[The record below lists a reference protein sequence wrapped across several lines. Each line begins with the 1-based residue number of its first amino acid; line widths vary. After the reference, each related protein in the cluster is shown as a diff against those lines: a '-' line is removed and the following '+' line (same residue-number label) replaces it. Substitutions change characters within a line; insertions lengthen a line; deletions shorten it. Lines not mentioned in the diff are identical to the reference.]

1 MKASDFIVSYLKEQ
15 GIKDIFGYQGTMI
28 AHFVDSVC
36 KADGI
41 ENHMCYNEQGAAFA
55 AVGLAKASG
64 KTAVAY
70 STSGPGAI
78 NLMNG
83 IADAYY
89 DSAPVVF
96 FTGQLNEYEYTGIS
110 ELRQQGF
117 QETDVVDMVKPIT
130 KYATHISKV
139 EDLKYEL
146 EKAFYI
152 ANEGRKGPVVL
163 DIPMNVQ
170 REDLDLEK
178 AKSFTPP
185 KDKVIINYEMVA
197 TQIIDEI
204 IKAEK
209 PMLLLGNGIVKGS
222 DFHKDVLKLVKELN
236 IPIITSLPG
245 RHLLKVDDE
254 LNFGYIGAAYGHRY
268 ANILAYKK
276 ADLIVSLACSFC
288 KRQTGGKSE
297 NFAKNA
303 KIIRVD
309 IDRNELLRKVHSDET
324 HYCCDCE
331 KLVKAMLKVLK
342 DKKVDKTSWVETCK
356 KVKEPLVDFDNH
368 SKEREPNK
376 FIDLISN
383 YATDDTVVCCDVG
396 QHQIWMA
403 QSFKITDN
411 QRLLFSGGHGAMG
424 FALPAAIGAYYLNK
438 KPTVAVCGDG
448 AFQMNIQELQWVK
461 RENLPV
467 TSIVLNNESLG
478 LIQQQQD
485 DFFDGNHF
493 GSTAEGGYDAPVFK
507 NIGEAYGINSYSV
520 NSIEELEETLK
531 TIDKT
536 KPNLIEVHLDIK
548 SKAYPKTYFGEEMY
562 NQKPYIDKELM
573 EEILAY

>member
-55 AVGLAKASG
+55 AVGLAKSSG

-89 DSAPVVF
+89 DSTPVVF
-96 FTGQLNEYEYTGIS
+96 ITGQLNEYEYTGIT

-117 QETDVVDMVKPIT
+117 QETDVVSMVKPIT

-170 REDLDLEK
+170 REDLDIEK

-185 KDKVIINYEMVA
+185 KDKVLINYEMVA

-204 IKAEK
+204 AKSEK

-222 DFHKDVLKLVKELN
+222 ELHKNILKLVDELN
-236 IPIITSLPG
+236 IPVITSLPA
-245 RHLLKVDDE
+245 RHLLKADHP

-268 ANILAYKK
+268 ANILAHKK
-276 ADLIVSLACSFC
+276 TDLIVSLACSFC

-331 KLVKAMLKVLK
+331 KLVVAMLKVIK
-342 DKKVDKTSWVETCK
+342 DNKVDKSPWVAICK
-356 KVKEPLVDFDNH
+356 KVREPLVDFDNI
-368 SKEREPNK
+368 SKERIPNK
-376 FIDLISN
+376 FVNLISS
-383 YATDDTVVCCDVG
+383 YADSDTVVCCDVG
-396 QHQIWMA
+396 QHQLWMG
-403 QSFKITDN
+403 QSFDITDN

-448 AFQMNIQELQWVK
+448 AFQMNIQELQWIK

-467 TSIVLNNESLG
+467 TSIILNNESLG

-485 DFFDGNHF
+485 DFFEGNHF
-493 GSTAEGGYDAPVFK
+493 GSTSEGGYNTPSFK
-507 NIGEAYGINSYSV
+507 KIGEAYGICSYSV
-520 NSIEELEETLK
+520 STIEELENTLK
-531 TIDKT
+531 TVDKNI
-536 KPNLIEVHLDIK
+536 PNLIEVHLDTK

-573 EEILAY
+573 DEILSY

>member
-1 MKASDFIVSYLKEQ
+1 MKASDFIVSFLKEQ

-41 ENHMCYNEQGAAFA
+41 NNHMCYNEQGAAFA

-89 DSAPVVF
+89 DSTPVVF
-96 FTGQLNEYEYTGIS
+96 FTGQLNEYEYTGIT

-117 QETDVVDMVKPIT
+117 QETDVVGMVKPIT
-130 KYATHISKV
+130 KYAVHVKNV
-139 EDLKYEL
+139 QDLKYEL
-146 EKAFYI
+146 QKAFYI

-170 REDLDLEK
+170 REDFEEST

-185 KDKVIINYEMVA
+185 QNQVVVNYDMVA
-197 TQIIDEI
+197 DKILDA
-204 IKAEK
+204 IKEAKK
-209 PMLLLGNGIVKGS
+209 PVLLIGNGIAKES
-222 DFHKDVLKLVKELN
+222 SFHKSILKLIELLN
-236 IPIITSLPG
+236 IPVITSLPA
-245 RHLLKVDDE
+245 RHLLPYDHE

-268 ANILAYKK
+268 ANILSHKK
-276 ADLIVSLACSFC
+276 ADLIVSIACSFC
-288 KRQTGGKSE
+288 KRQTGGNSE
-297 NFAKNA
+297 NFAKDA
-303 KIIRVD
+303 KIIRIDVD
-309 IDRNELLRKVHSDET
+309 RDELLRTVHSDERQF
-324 HYCCDCE
+324 CCDGE
-331 KLVKAMLKVLK
+331 ELVNTMLDKVAFNSNNKSEWLE
-342 DKKVDKTSWVETCK
+342 VCK
-356 KVKEPLVDFDNH
+356 KIREPLTEFDNN
-368 SKEREPNK
+368 SPEREPNR
-376 FIDLISN
+376 FISALSE
-383 YATDDTVVCCDVG
+383 YTDSDTVVCCDVG
-396 QHQIWMA
+396 QHQLWMG
-403 QSFKITDN
+403 QSYNVRDN

-424 FALPAAIGAYYLNK
+424 FALPAAIGSYYKDN

-467 TSIVLNNESLG
+467 TMIVLNNESLG

-493 GSTAEGGYDAPVFK
+493 GSTAEGGYDTPQFEAVAK
-507 NIGEAYGINSYSV
+507 AYGIPAYSV
-520 NSIEELEETLK
+520 T
-531 TIDKT
+531 TIDELKDVLDSID
-536 KPNLIEVHLDIK
+536 KSSPALVEVHLDTK

-562 NQKPYIDKELM
+562 NQKPYIDKNLM

>member
-1 MKASDFIVSYLKEQ
+1 MKASDFIVSFLKKQ

-36 KADGI
+36 KAEGI

-55 AVGLAKASG
+55 AVGLAKATG

-89 DSAPVVF
+89 DSTPVVF
-96 FTGQLNEYEYTGIS
+96 FTGQLNEYEYTGIK

-117 QETDVVDMVKPIT
+117 QETDVVSMVKPIT
-130 KYATHISKV
+130 KYAVHIKDV
-139 EDLKYEL
+139 KELKYHL

-163 DIPMNVQ
+163 DIPMNIQ
-170 REDLDLEK
+170 REDFEEEG
-178 AKSFTPP
+178 AKTFELP
-185 KDKVIINYEMVA
+185 KNKVLVNYEMVA
-197 TQIIDEI
+197 THILDEVE
-204 IKAEK
+204 KAQK
-209 PMLLLGNGIVKGS
+209 PLILLGNGIVKGS
-222 DFHKDVLKLVKELN
+222 DFHKNVMVLVEELG
-236 IPIITSLPG
+236 IPVITTLPG
-245 RHLLKVDDE
+245 RHLLPFDHS

-268 ANILAYKK
+268 ANILSHKK
-276 ADLIVSLACSFC
+276 ADLILSIASSFC
-288 KRQTGGKSE
+288 KRQTGGNSE

-303 KIIRVD
+303 KILRVD
-309 IDRNELLRKVHSDET
+309 IDRDELLRTVHSDEVQ
-324 HYCCDCE
+324 YCCDGE
-331 KLVKAMLKVLK
+331 KLVKAMLKVVK
-342 DKKVDKTSWVETCK
+342 DKNINKDSWLEACK
-356 KVKEPLVDFDNH
+356 KVREPLVKFDD
-368 SKEREPNK
+368 SSPEREPNK
-376 FIDLISN
+376 FVAAISDFTEN
-383 YATDDTVVCCDVG
+383 DTVVCCDVG
-396 QHQIWMA
+396 QHQLWMG
-403 QSFKITDN
+403 QSYKVKGN

-424 FALPAAIGAYYLNK
+424 FALPAAIGAYYMDK

-448 AFQMNIQELQWVK
+448 AFQMNIQELQWLK
-461 RENLPV
+461 REGLPV
-467 TSIVLNNESLG
+467 TAIVLNNESLG

-493 GSTAEGGYDAPVFK
+493 GSTAEGGYDAPSFK
-507 NIGEAYGINSYSV
+507 AVGDAYGIPSYSAGTV
-520 NSIEELEETLK
+520 EELQQVLKNIDRTL
-531 TIDKT
+531 
-536 KPNLIEVHLDIK
+536 PALVEVHLDVK

-562 NQKPYIDKELM
+562 NQKPYIDRALM

>member
-1 MKASDFIVSYLKEQ
+1 MKASDFMVSFIKKQ

-36 KADGI
+36 KAEGI

-55 AVGLAKASG
+55 AVGLAKSTG

-96 FTGQLNEYEYTGIS
+96 ITGQLNEYEYTGIK

-117 QETDVVDMVKPIT
+117 QETDIVSMVKPIS
-130 KYATHISKV
+130 KYAVHIKDV
-139 EDLKYEL
+139 QDIKYQF

-170 REDLDLEK
+170 REDFDEN
-178 AKSFTPP
+178 SSRGFTPP
-185 KDKVIINYEMVA
+185 KDKVLINYEMAASHILQSV
-197 TQIIDEI
+197 EN
-204 IKAEK
+204 AEK
-209 PMLLLGNGIVKGS
+209 PIILLGNGIVKGS
-222 DFHKDVLKLVKELN
+222 SFHRDVMTLVEKLN
-236 IPIITSLPG
+236 IPVITSLPA
-245 RHLLKVDDE
+245 RHLLPYDHN

-268 ANILAYKK
+268 ANIISHKK
-276 ADLIVSLACSFC
+276 CDLILSLACSFC
-288 KRQTGGKSE
+288 RRQTGGKSE

-309 IDRNELLRKVHSDET
+309 IDRDELLRSVHSDET
-324 HYCCDCE
+324 QYCCDGE
-331 KLVKAMLKVLK
+331 KLIKAMLKILRNK
-342 DKKVDKTSWVETCK
+342 NIDKTSWLEVCK
-356 KVKEPLVDFDNH
+356 RIREPLAEFDKN
-368 SKEREPNK
+368 SPERQPNK
-376 FIDLISN
+376 LVEALSSF
-383 YATDDTVVCCDVG
+383 TDEDTVVCCDVG
-396 QHQIWMA
+396 QHQLWMA
-403 QSFKITDN
+403 QSYKVRGN

-424 FALPAAIGAYYLNK
+424 FALPGAIGAYYKDK

-448 AFQMNIQELQWVK
+448 AFQMNIQELQWLK

-467 TSIVLNNESLG
+467 TVIVLNNQSLG

-485 DFFDGNHF
+485 DFFEGKHF
-493 GSTAEGGYDAPVFK
+493 GSTSEGGYDTPCFK
-507 NIGEAYGINSYSV
+507 EVAKAYGIPAYSAY
-520 NSIEELEETLK
+520 SLEELKEVLGK
-531 TIDKT
+531 VDKT
-536 KPNLIEVHLDIK
+536 SPALVEVHLDIK

-562 NQKPYIDKELM
+562 NQKPYIDKSLM

>member
-36 KADGI
+36 KAEGI
-41 ENHMCYNEQGAAFA
+41 NNHMCYNEQGAAFA

-89 DSAPVVF
+89 DSTPVVF
-96 FTGQLNEYEYTGIS
+96 LTGQLNEYEYTGIS

-117 QETDVVDMVKPIT
+117 QETDVVGMVKPIT
-130 KYATHISKV
+130 KYATHIKDV
-139 EDLKYEL
+139 NDLKYEL

-152 ANEGRKGPVVL
+152 ASNGRKGPVVL

-170 REDLDLEK
+170 REELDVEN
-178 AKSFTPP
+178 AKSFIPP
-185 KDKVIINYEMVA
+185 KDKTLINYEMAA
-197 TQIIDEI
+197 TNVVEAIE
-204 IKAEK
+204 KAEK
-209 PMLLLGNGIVKGS
+209 PLLLLGNGIVKGS
-222 DFHKDVLKLVKELN
+222 TFHKEIMTLIERLN
-236 IPIITSLPG
+236 IPVITSLPA
-245 RHLLKVDDE
+245 RQLLPYDYD

-268 ANILAYKK
+268 ANILSHKK
-276 ADLIVSLACSFC
+276 ADLIVSVACSFC
-288 KRQTGGKSE
+288 KRQTGGNSE

-303 KIIRVD
+303 KIIRID
-309 IDRNELLRKVHSDET
+309 IDRDELLRKVHSDET
-324 HYCCDCE
+324 HYCCDGE
-331 KLVKAMLKVLK
+331 SLVKAMLKVLDSK
-342 DKKVDKTSWVETCK
+342 SIDKNEWLETCK
-356 KVKEPLVDFDNH
+356 KVRKPLVDFDDN
-368 SKEREPNK
+368 SPEREPNR
-376 FIDLISN
+376 FIGAISDF
-383 YATDDTVVCCDVG
+383 ADSDTVVCCDVG
-396 QHQIWMA
+396 QHQLWMG
-403 QSFKITDN
+403 QSYRVREN
-411 QRLLFSGGHGAMG
+411 QNLLFSGGHGAMG
-424 FALPAAIGAYYLNK
+424 FALPAAIGGYFKDY
-438 KPTVAVCGDG
+438 KPSVAVCGDG

-467 TSIVLNNESLG
+467 TMIVLNNQSLG

-485 DFFDGNHF
+485 DFFEGNHF
-493 GSTAEGGYDAPVFK
+493 GSTAEGGYDTPCFTSVAQ
-507 NIGEAYGINSYSV
+507 AYGIKAYSASTV
-520 NSIEELEETLK
+520 EAFENVLK
-531 TIDKT
+531 SIDKT
-536 KPNLIEVHLDIK
+536 KPALVEVHLDIK

-562 NQKPYIDKELM
+562 NQKPYIDSALM